1 MIGKFIHCNQPKYQE
16 FDAKIIDGNRFYFAP
31 DGEKYPS
38 VTTVVNHGPKPWLDK
53 WRKALGEEKA
63 AAETKRASNRGTSV
77 HLLAEEYLQN
87 KTKFSKQHTLNNI
100 KLFNQIKPC
109 LNKINNIRAQEI
121 PLFSSRLKIAGR
133 VDAVAE
139 YDGILSIIDFKT
151 SNNNKKESQVQNYF
165 LQSTAY
171 ALMYEE
177 MFGVPIDDIVIIIA
191 VEKGIMPMVY
201 KKKIDEYVKPLIN
214 RINTFYADLRE
225 SNENIQ

>member
-38 VTTVVNHGPKPWLDK
+38 VTTVVNHGPKPWLDE